1 MGYVE
6 SIGMESRRRSVLSGP
21 GSSLDIRGKPLK
33 SSPFCPHTSNKG
45 AQSLIKSHMMSH
57 YKRIY
62 SAKDNDRMRQERLK
76 KGGRPQ
82 SAQSLSHRNS
92 RASCSSAQSRFSVQS
107 EGRPYLC
114 SRSSMVSS
122 PRFSH
127 SFYAQELP
135 SPPYKA
141 APQNHPCRPYSASEI
156 KHRSQEPTTHQHPL
170 VCSQYTSGDQSFFR
184 SFQNP
189 AKKTYSGD
197 LLQKHSQRFTQDKPF
212 TPKTLKSEKSSYL
225 SNYRYYRAPRNNAA
239 AQECDDPTRLKHRN
253 HTKTREQTKEL
264 CEPHQGK
271 EHHPSEDEYTYSIA
285 SRQQANKGR
294 DDSFDYSSR
303 VPLEAERKG
312 SPVMKN
318 TSAEDE
324 ELMYLE
330 FISDVTEDILSRGFI
345 SNRVLDR
352 VIQRH
357 IDMNLHR
364 LDEAKMRHLLDI
376 LRNNLDEPSTLSS
389 YSEELGRKDASS
401 LLDSLLASDQVKTED
416 NLFFYESLRKDSDCP
431 ECPEP
436 ILSSTL
442 QLSPKR
448 SSPFANERTEGDE
461 NTSGDVT
468 NNADKKDD
476 EDQHQKSADRSS
488 EPEVEGHFKEL
499 EDLARQF
506 SESLKVNEN
515 NVDTNT
521 VASVSDE
528 DF

>member
-1 MGYVE
+1 
-6 SIGMESRRRSVLSGP
+6 
-21 GSSLDIRGKPLK
+21 
-33 SSPFCPHTSNKG
+33 
-45 AQSLIKSHMMSH
+45 
-57 YKRIY
+57 
-62 SAKDNDRMRQERLK
+62 MRQERLK

-82 SAQSLSHRNS
+82 SAQSLLHINS
-92 RASCSSAQSRFSVQS
+92 RASCSSAQSRCSVQS

-127 SFYAQELP
+127 SFYPKDLP
-135 SPPYKA
+135 SPPFKA
-141 APQNHPCRPYSASEI
+141 ASQNLPCRPYSATEL
-156 KHRSQEPTTHQHPL
+156 KHRSQELNTHRHPSAFSL
-170 VCSQYTSGDQSFFR
+170 YTSGNHSFFK
-184 SFQNP
+184 SFQDP

-212 TPKTLKSEKSSYL
+212 TPKTLKSERGSYL
-225 SNYRYYRAPRNNAA
+225 SNYRYYRAPRSNVAPT
-239 AQECDDPTRLKHRN
+239 QESDDSTRLKHHN
-253 HTKTREQTKEL
+253 HTKTGGHTQE

-271 EHHPSEDEYTYSIA
+271 EHQWSEDEYNGTYSIA
-285 SRQQANKGR
+285 SRQQANKNR
-294 DDSFDYSSR
+294 E
-303 VPLEAERKG
+303 VPLEGERKG

-318 TSAEDE
+318 ISAEDE

-401 LLDSLLASDQVKTED
+401 LLDSLLASDQTKTED
-416 NLFFYESLRKDSDCP
+416 NHFSCELPRKYSDCP

-436 ILSSTL
+436 ILSSTP
-442 QLSPKR
+442 QWSPKI
-448 SSPFANERTEGDE
+448 SSPFASEGDE
-461 NTSGDVT
+461 NSSGDVS
-468 NNADKKDD
+468 NNADRKDD
-476 EDQHQKSADRSS
+476 EDQHKEKTDGSS
-488 EPEVEGHFKEL
+488 EPDVEGQFEDL
-499 EDLARQF
+499 EDLGRQF
-506 SESLKVNEN
+506 SESLQVNEN
-515 NVDTNT
+515 NMDINAM
-521 VASVSDE
+521 ASVND